1 MKTLWLWRIRTFPN
15 YLCIAL
21 QRPQLGPPVPVG
33 GGGGGGGGGGR
44 WGWLAGSTPKL
55 WWGCSALVLHRLPW
69 IWQKTLNFSTLFMT
83 MYVILHPCIWKTPC
97 LWNKTRIRSSQ
108 IIKKRMPCL
117 WQRSWKTIPCPADYP
132 HILDL
137 WGYPP
142 GHWYLRTFS
151 QSETDP
157 WVWLEHADLIIII
170 IFIYAQLQ
178 TSGIIKK

>member
-21 QRPQLGPPVPVG
+21 QRPQLGPPVP
-33 GGGGGGGGGGR
+33 GGGGGGGR

-108 IIKKRMPCL
+108 IIKKGCPVYDKEDERPYPV
-117 WQRSWKTIPCPADYP
+117 QRIIPIYLTYGGTPQATGTWGLSANQKP
-132 HILDL
+132 ILESDL
-137 WGYPP
+137 
-142 GHWYLRTFS
+142 S
-151 QSETDP
+151 M
-157 WVWLEHADLIIII
+157 
-170 IFIYAQLQ
+170 Q
-178 TSGIIKK
+178 TSSSSSSLFMHSYKHQVLSKNK